1 MRAEKNVQ
9 RWFNDA
15 RPWLYLLF
23 GSGRW
28 TGKSKVCIWSWKK
41 STMHISITQ
50 KACTLRPM
58 GTWQRKVTTYK
69 PFPFA
74 VASGV
79 EHQQAATT
87 VCFDLDASI
96 SIHRLQL
103 PFRASDLPHLQ
114 LATSG
119 TSDPIKTGSGAACV
133 VGRGGRYVITQP
145 AVKETLTYALVQ
157 FKLKK
162 MVCPPSHV
170 SMTKVQIP
178 VSNLQHRPAIRFEI
192 FSWHQLNWMTH
203 PFIWKYSGSQ
213 KFLLTP
219 FFDTCQG
226 RWFLWRGGGWFRR
239 NKKLHSVGIGR
250 WSPSDGPEEY
260 ALKMLIR

>member
-1 MRAEKNVQ
+1 MGRTSKNEEWWTPWRHTAKHVVCAHVRPRNKNASYIPRQLGGRSSTEPNSDQKEFHQRAEAIRAKSALAPRSHIVKDLKKLS
-9 RWFNDA
+9 FPA
-15 RPWLYLLF
+15 LPHRP
-23 GSGRW
+23 
-28 TGKSKVCIWSWKK
+28 
-41 STMHISITQ
+41 
-50 KACTLRPM
+50 AP
-58 GTWQRKVTTYK
+58 
-69 PFPFA
+69 A
-74 VASGV
+74 
-79 EHQQAATT
+79 AATGMN
-87 VCFDLDASI
+87 S
-96 SIHRLQL
+96 
-103 PFRASDLPHLQ
+103 PEPPPNPHQ
-114 LATSG
+114 
-119 TSDPIKTGSGAACV
+119 DQIEKV
-133 VGRGGRYVITQP
+133 
-145 AVKETLTYALVQ
+145 ALVQ

-226 RWFLWRGGGWFRR
+226 RWFLWRGGGRFRR

-260 ALKMLIR
+260 ALKMLIH

>member
-1 MRAEKNVQ
+1 MVNSLEAYRQARGVRSHMASQQERVLHSATTRRTKFHWTKFRSEGIPPESGSNKGKERAGSSQSYRQGLEKV
-9 RWFNDA
+9 
-15 RPWLYLLF
+15 
-23 GSGRW
+23 
-28 TGKSKVCIWSWKK
+28 
-41 STMHISITQ
+41 
-50 KACTLRPM
+50 
-58 GTWQRKVTTYK
+58 
-69 PFPFA
+69 A
-74 VASGV
+74 VPS
-79 EHQQAATT
+79 AATPAG
-87 VCFDLDASI
+87 ASCGD
-96 SIHRLQL
+96 RDELAWT
-103 PFRASDLPHLQ
+103 PPNPHQ
-114 LATSG
+114 
-119 TSDPIKTGSGAACV
+119 DQIEKV
-133 VGRGGRYVITQP
+133 V
-145 AVKETLTYALVQ
+145 LVQ

-170 SMTKVQIP
+170 SMTKVQIS

-219 FFDTCQG
+219 IFDTCQG
-226 RWFLWRGGGWFRR
+226 RWFLWRGGGRFRR